1 MEKPTEFFH
10 PRSLPRSRAHHLRR
24 RPASSLD
31 AGARGHLAAG
41 ADADR
46 AAGGAIPQARVV
58 VGMVGVG
65 GVGGVGGLGVSSI
78 FWDEDGS
85 RWFRFT

>member
-1 MEKPTEFFH
+1 
-10 PRSLPRSRAHHLRR
+10 
-24 RPASSLD
+24 
-31 AGARGHLAAG
+31 
-41 ADADR
+41 
-46 AAGGAIPQARVV
+46 V